1 MYILFVHANIVYH
14 SLPKLLQSEGHTQ
27 KEKSLWEQTVET
39 MDANGAFECSKEAP
53 YREILWSI
61 KKTIMVLSIVLFRAA
76 YCQYRKALTQR
87 LQSAFTSPSSLSSFS
102 PPNPHTRN
110 ASLPSSTL
118 RSPFSL
124 CILLLWLPE
133 RPSYEHLLYLLIIVR
148 ALLRVWQSDKSAHQR
163 QKNRTTTRRA
173 ILHTTKG
180 LFSPWLA
187 RCFWRFLLRRAGRIY
202 PTGLGVLLYDCFLT
216 RPLQL
221 GSLDCIQLGYR
232 VLVRTSLLDR
242 WSSDIEM
249 FWCDWI
255 RIRVNRT
262 SSRESASAG

>member
-1 MYILFVHANIVYH
+1 MQDIHGKLKDGILDTCKSNLCQYVYIVCPCKSSIPFIAQIIAVRRT
-14 SLPKLLQSEGHTQ
+14 HT
-27 KEKSLWEQTVET
+27 KRKKSLRTNRGDNGRQWTVW
-39 MDANGAFECSKEAP
+39 MLKRSAC
-53 YREILWSI
+53 REILLWI

-180 LFSPWLA
+180 LFFSLVSSLFLAVLIKASRSNLSNWSWSVALQLFPYASTSTWESWL
-187 RCFWRFLLRRAGRIY
+187 Y
-202 PTGLGVLLYDCFLT
+202 PT
-216 RPLQL
+216 
-221 GSLDCIQLGYR
+221 
-232 VLVRTSLLDR
+232 
-242 WSSDIEM
+242 
-249 FWCDWI
+249 
-255 RIRVNRT
+255 RI
-262 SSRESASAG
+262 